1 MKVKL
6 KSNWGFVRF
15 SVEPSKKKKSPYGE
29 EEFMPTE
36 GPEKKKRS
44 ILSKIFRRHRKK
56 DSAKFDSLPEVGLI
70 R

>member
-1 MKVKL
+1 MQI
-6 KSNWGFVRF
+6 
-15 SVEPSKKKKSPYGE
+15 SVEPTKKKKSPYGE

-56 DSAKFDSLPEVGLI
+56 DSAKFDSLPEVGFI
-70 R
+70 Q